1 MSVKKHIANNASNV
15 VEHVASTPN
24 DIISSDA
31 IASQTQTNNNSY
43 SIFEVFKQFLIEIL
57 NLPNA
62 VKGIMLFSIIFLFIK
77 YGRKPI
83 VRLIS
88 YLGKNYIKNDYLR
101 SFFDNKRMLR
111 LAFFLIPL
119 VVINYFAFGLDFF
132 ETSQS
137 SSEIT
142 NLTEKSTLLEN
153 IGYIANFTYITIW
166 LSNFLSHS
174 VEYLNQKERYK
185 HKPLHSFAQIIF
197 LIFLIISIAT
207 IYAHYTNQSPKT
219 LFTTLSVMSVAVFL
233 TLKDVILGIVSTI
246 LIIANN
252 IVNVGD
258 WIKNEKYHADG
269 KIIEINLITVKVLN
283 FDKTI
288 VTIPT
293 YSLVSE
299 GFINQQEILN
309 SGLRRIKRSVRIEAS
324 SIKLINE
331 TELEKYKNI
340 KYMKEYIEHKLEQS
354 QGQVQSI
361 SVQLTNLGLFRKY
374 LQKYIEDNPM
384 IYSFK
389 NANRKTKNKTL
400 SLHKEENIIVRIIEG
415 NKEGV
420 GLEIYCFSNKSDW
433 KEYEYIVATLLEHV
447 YSSAI
452 QFDIQINC

>member
-1 MSVKKHIANNASNV
+1 MAVKKHIINNV
-15 VEHVASTPN
+15 VEQLHSASTPN
-24 DIISSDA
+24 DIASDA
-31 IASQTQTNNNSY
+31 IMSKTQTSNNSD
-43 SIFEVFKQFLIEIL
+43 SIFEIFKQFLIEIL

-77 YGRKPI
+77 YGKKPI
-83 VRLIS
+83 IKLIS
-88 YLGKNYIKNDYLR
+88 YLGHNYIKNDYLR
-101 SFFDNKRMLR
+101 SFFDNKRMLS

-119 VVINYFAFGLDFF
+119 AVINYFAFGLDFF
-132 ETSQS
+132 ETQTIINNQS
-137 SSEIT
+137 G
-142 NLTEKSTLLEN
+142 KSTLLEN

-185 HKPLHSFAQIIF
+185 NKPLHSFAQIIF
-197 LIFLIISIAT
+197 LIFSIISIAT

-269 KIIEINLITVKVLN
+269 KIIEINLITVKILN

-340 KYMKEYIEHKLEQS
+340 KYMKEYIEHKLEQN
-354 QGQVQSI
+354 QEQST

>member
-31 IASQTQTNNNSY
+31 IASQAQTNNNSY

-197 LIFLIISIAT
+197 LIF
-207 IYAHYTNQSPKT
+207 
-219 LFTTLSVMSVAVFL
+219 
-233 TLKDVILGIVSTI
+233 
-246 LIIANN
+246 
-252 IVNVGD
+252 
-258 WIKNEKYHADG
+258 
-269 KIIEINLITVKVLN
+269 
-283 FDKTI
+283 
-288 VTIPT
+288 
-293 YSLVSE
+293 
-299 GFINQQEILN
+299 
-309 SGLRRIKRSVRIEAS
+309 
-324 SIKLINE
+324 
-331 TELEKYKNI
+331 
-340 KYMKEYIEHKLEQS
+340 
-354 QGQVQSI
+354 
-361 SVQLTNLGLFRKY
+361 
-374 LQKYIEDNPM
+374 
-384 IYSFK
+384 
-389 NANRKTKNKTL
+389 
-400 SLHKEENIIVRIIEG
+400 
-415 NKEGV
+415 
-420 GLEIYCFSNKSDW
+420 
-433 KEYEYIVATLLEHV
+433 
-447 YSSAI
+447 
-452 QFDIQINC
+452 

>member
-1 MSVKKHIANNASNV
+1 MAVKKHIINNV
-15 VEHVASTPN
+15 VEQLHSASTPN
-24 DIISSDA
+24 DIASDA
-31 IASQTQTNNNSY
+31 IMSKTQTSNNSD
-43 SIFEVFKQFLIEIL
+43 SIFEIFKQFLIKIL

-83 VRLIS
+83 IKLIS
-88 YLGKNYIKNDYLR
+88 YLGHNYIKNDYLR

-119 VVINYFAFGLDFF
+119 AVINYFAFGLDFF
-132 ETSQS
+132 ETQTIINNQS
-137 SSEIT
+137 
-142 NLTEKSTLLEN
+142 EKSTLLEN

-197 LIFLIISIAT
+197 LIFSIISIAT

-340 KYMKEYIEHKLEQS
+340 KYMKEYIEHKLEQN
-354 QGQVQSI
+354 QGQST

-374 LQKYIEDNPM
+374 LQKYIEDNSM
-384 IYSFK
+384 IYSSK

>member
-1 MSVKKHIANNASNV
+1 MAVKKHIINNV
-15 VEHVASTPN
+15 VEQLHSASTPN
-24 DIISSDA
+24 DIASDA
-31 IASQTQTNNNSY
+31 IMSKTQTSNNSD
-43 SIFEVFKQFLIEIL
+43 SIFEIFKQFLIEIL

-77 YGRKPI
+77 YGKKPI
-83 VRLIS
+83 IKLIS
-88 YLGKNYIKNDYLR
+88 YLGHNYIKNDYLR

-119 VVINYFAFGLDFF
+119 AVINYFAFGLDFF
-132 ETSQS
+132 ETQTIINNQS
-137 SSEIT
+137 G
-142 NLTEKSTLLEN
+142 KSTLLEN

-185 HKPLHSFAQIIF
+185 NKPLHSFAQIIF
-197 LIFLIISIAT
+197 LIFSIISIAT

-269 KIIEINLITVKVLN
+269 KIIEINLITVKILN

-340 KYMKEYIEHKLEQS
+340 KYMKEYIEHKLEQN
-354 QGQVQSI
+354 QGQNT

-384 IYSFK
+384 IYSAK
-389 NANRKTKNKTL
+389 NANRKSKNKTL

-415 NKEGV
+415 SKEGV

>member
-1 MSVKKHIANNASNV
+1 MAVKKHIINNV
-15 VEHVASTPN
+15 VEQLHSASTPN
-24 DIISSDA
+24 DIASDA
-31 IASQTQTNNNSY
+31 IMSKTQTSNNSD
-43 SIFEVFKQFLIEIL
+43 SIFEIFKQFLIEIL

-83 VRLIS
+83 IKLIS
-88 YLGKNYIKNDYLR
+88 YLGHNYIKNDYP
-101 SFFDNKRMLR
+101 
-111 LAFFLIPL
+111 LA
-119 VVINYFAFGLDFF
+119 VINYFAFGLDFF
-132 ETSQS
+132 ETQTIINNQS
-137 SSEIT
+137 
-142 NLTEKSTLLEN
+142 EKSTLLEN

-185 HKPLHSFAQIIF
+185 NKPLHSFAQIIF
-197 LIFLIISIAT
+197 LIFSIISIAT

-269 KIIEINLITVKVLN
+269 KIIEINLITVKILN

-340 KYMKEYIEHKLEQS
+340 KYMKEYIEHKLEQN
-354 QGQVQSI
+354 QGQST

>member
-1 MSVKKHIANNASNV
+1 MAVKKHIANNAGNV
-15 VEHVASTPN
+15 VEHVTSTPN
-24 DIISSDA
+24 DMITSDA
-31 IASQTQTNNNSY
+31 IASTSQTQTISNNQTD

-77 YGRKPI
+77 YGRKSI
-83 VRLIS
+83 VKLIS
-88 YLGKNYIKNDYLR
+88 YFGHNYIKNDYLR

-119 VVINYFAFGLDFF
+119 AVINYFAFGLNFF
-132 ETSQS
+132 ETQT
-137 SSEIT
+137 IT
-142 NLTEKSTLLEN
+142 NNQSEKSTLLEN

-197 LIFLIISIAT
+197 LIFSIVSIAT

-331 TELEKYKNI
+331 EELEKYKNI
-340 KYMKEYIEHKLEQS
+340 KYMKDYIEHKSEQA
-354 QGQVQSI
+354 QNT

-384 IYSFK
+384 IYSAK
-389 NANRKTKNKTL
+389 NASRKNKNKTL

-415 NKEGV
+415 SKEGV

>member
-1 MSVKKHIANNASNV
+1 MAVKKHIVNNANNV
-15 VEHVASTPN
+15 VEQLHSASTPN
-24 DIISSDA
+24 DIAPDA
-31 IASQTQTNNNSY
+31 IVSQTQINNNSD
-43 SIFEVFKQFLIEIL
+43 SIIEIFKQFLIEIL

-83 VRLIS
+83 IKLIS
-88 YLGKNYIKNDYLR
+88 YLGHNYIKNDYLR

-119 VVINYFAFGLDFF
+119 AVINYFAFGLDFF
-132 ETSQS
+132 ETQTIINNQS
-137 SSEIT
+137 
-142 NLTEKSTLLEN
+142 EKSTLLEN

-185 HKPLHSFAQIIF
+185 NKPLHSFAQIIF
-197 LIFLIISIAT
+197 LIFSIISIAT

-340 KYMKEYIEHKLEQS
+340 KYMKEYIEHKLEQN
-354 QGQVQSI
+354 QGQNT

-374 LQKYIEDNPM
+374 LQKYIEDNSM
-384 IYSFK
+384 IYSSK

>member
-1 MSVKKHIANNASNV
+1 MAVKKHIINNV
-15 VEHVASTPN
+15 VEQLHSASTPN
-24 DIISSDA
+24 DIASDA
-31 IASQTQTNNNSY
+31 IMSKTQTSNNSD
-43 SIFEVFKQFLIEIL
+43 SIFEIFKQFLIEIL

-77 YGRKPI
+77 YGRKSI
-83 VRLIS
+83 IKLIS
-88 YLGKNYIKNDYLR
+88 YLGHNYIKNDYLR

-119 VVINYFAFGLDFF
+119 AVINYFAFGLDFF
-132 ETSQS
+132 ETQTIINNQS
-137 SSEIT
+137 
-142 NLTEKSTLLEN
+142 EKSTLLEN

-197 LIFLIISIAT
+197 LIFSIISIAT

-269 KIIEINLITVKVLN
+269 KIIEINLITVKILN

-324 SIKLINE
+324 SIKLIDE

-340 KYMKEYIEHKLEQS
+340 KYMKEYIEHKLEQN
-354 QGQVQSI
+354 QGQST

-374 LQKYIEDNPM
+374 LQKYIEDNSM
-384 IYSFK
+384 IYSSK

>member
-1 MSVKKHIANNASNV
+1 MAVKKHIANNAGNV
-15 VEHVASTPN
+15 VEHVTSTPN
-24 DIISSDA
+24 DMITSDA
-31 IASQTQTNNNSY
+31 IASTSQTQTISNNQTD

-83 VRLIS
+83 VKLIS
-88 YLGKNYIKNDYLR
+88 YFGHNYIKNDYLR

-119 VVINYFAFGLDFF
+119 AVINYFAFGLDFF
-132 ETSQS
+132 ETQT
-137 SSEIT
+137 IT
-142 NLTEKSTLLEN
+142 NNQSEKSTLLEN
-153 IGYIANFTYITIW
+153 IGYIANFIYITIW

-174 VEYLNQKERYK
+174 VEYLNQKERYR

-197 LIFLIISIAT
+197 LIFSIVSIAT

-331 TELEKYKNI
+331 EELEKYKNI
-340 KYMKEYIEHKLEQS
+340 KYMKDYIEHKLEQT
-354 QGQVQSI
+354 QNT

-384 IYSFK
+384 IYSAK
-389 NANRKTKNKTL
+389 NANRKSKNKTL

-415 NKEGV
+415 SKEGV

>member
-1 MSVKKHIANNASNV
+1 MAVKKHIINNV
-15 VEHVASTPN
+15 VEQLHSASTPN
-24 DIISSDA
+24 DIASDA
-31 IASQTQTNNNSY
+31 IMSKTQTSNNSD
-43 SIFEVFKQFLIEIL
+43 SIFEIFKQFLIEIL

-83 VRLIS
+83 IKLIS
-88 YLGKNYIKNDYLR
+88 YLGHNYIKNDYLR

-119 VVINYFAFGLDFF
+119 AVINYFAFGLDFF
-132 ETSQS
+132 ETQTIINNQS
-137 SSEIT
+137 
-142 NLTEKSTLLEN
+142 EKSTLLEN
-153 IGYIANFTYITIW
+153 IGYITNFTYITIW

-185 HKPLHSFAQIIF
+185 NKPLHSFAQIIF
-197 LIFLIISIAT
+197 LIFSIISIAT

-269 KIIEINLITVKVLN
+269 KIIEINLITVKILN

-340 KYMKEYIEHKLEQS
+340 KYMKEYIEHKLEQN
-354 QGQVQSI
+354 QGQST

>member
-1 MSVKKHIANNASNV
+1 MAVKKHIANNAGNV
-15 VEHVASTPN
+15 VEHVTSTPN
-24 DIISSDA
+24 DMITSDA
-31 IASQTQTNNNSY
+31 IASTSQTQTISNNQTD

-83 VRLIS
+83 VKLIS
-88 YLGKNYIKNDYLR
+88 YFGHNYIKNDYLR

-119 VVINYFAFGLDFF
+119 AVINYFAFGLDFF
-132 ETSQS
+132 ETQT
-137 SSEIT
+137 IT
-142 NLTEKSTLLEN
+142 NNQSEKSTLLEN

-174 VEYLNQKERYK
+174 VEYLNQKERYR

-197 LIFLIISIAT
+197 LIFSIVSIAT

-331 TELEKYKNI
+331 EELEKYKNI
-340 KYMKEYIEHKLEQS
+340 KYMKDYIEHKLEQT
-354 QGQVQSI
+354 QNT

-384 IYSFK
+384 IYSAK
-389 NANRKTKNKTL
+389 NANRKSKNKTL

-415 NKEGV
+415 SKEGV

>member
-1 MSVKKHIANNASNV
+1 MAVKKHIINNV
-15 VEHVASTPN
+15 VEQLHSASTPN
-24 DIISSDA
+24 DIASDA
-31 IASQTQTNNNSY
+31 IMSKTQTSNNSD
-43 SIFEVFKQFLIEIL
+43 SIFEIFKQFLIEIL

-83 VRLIS
+83 IKLIS
-88 YLGKNYIKNDYLR
+88 YLGHNYIKNDYLR

-119 VVINYFAFGLDFF
+119 AVINYFAFGLDFF
-132 ETSQS
+132 ETQTIINNQS
-137 SSEIT
+137 
-142 NLTEKSTLLEN
+142 EKSTLLEN

-185 HKPLHSFAQIIF
+185 NKPLHSFAQIIF
-197 LIFLIISIAT
+197 LIFSIISIAT

-269 KIIEINLITVKVLN
+269 KIIEINLITVKILN

-299 GFINQQEILN
+299 
-309 SGLRRIKRSVRIEAS
+309 
-324 SIKLINE
+324 
-331 TELEKYKNI
+331 
-340 KYMKEYIEHKLEQS
+340 
-354 QGQVQSI
+354 
-361 SVQLTNLGLFRKY
+361 
-374 LQKYIEDNPM
+374 
-384 IYSFK
+384 
-389 NANRKTKNKTL
+389 
-400 SLHKEENIIVRIIEG
+400 
-415 NKEGV
+415 
-420 GLEIYCFSNKSDW
+420 
-433 KEYEYIVATLLEHV
+433 
-447 YSSAI
+447 
-452 QFDIQINC
+452 

>member
-1 MSVKKHIANNASNV
+1 MAVKKHIINNV
-15 VEHVASTPN
+15 VEQLHSASTPN
-24 DIISSDA
+24 DIASDA
-31 IASQTQTNNNSY
+31 IMSKTQTSNNSD
-43 SIFEVFKQFLIEIL
+43 SIFEIFKQFLIEIL

-83 VRLIS
+83 IKLIS
-88 YLGKNYIKNDYLR
+88 YLGHNYIKNDYLR

-119 VVINYFAFGLDFF
+119 AVINYFAFGLDFF
-132 ETSQS
+132 ETQTIINNQS
-137 SSEIT
+137 
-142 NLTEKSTLLEN
+142 EKSTLLEN

-185 HKPLHSFAQIIF
+185 NKPLHSFAQIIF
-197 LIFLIISIAT
+197 LIFSIISIAT

-269 KIIEINLITVKVLN
+269 KIIEINLITVKILN

-340 KYMKEYIEHKLEQS
+340 KYMKEYIEHKLEQN
-354 QGQVQSI
+354 QGQST

-389 NANRKTKNKTL
+389 NDNRKTKNKTL